1 MTKMK
6 ADFIFASAGEFLTV
20 RIRGEI
26 DHHTAAEIRTG
37 MDTLLLERR
46 PARLYLDLSC
56 VSFMDSSG
64 LGLIMGRYAVMK
76 ELGGELVVL
85 DPSPETMTIL
95 SLAGMERLL
104 RIETNGDTAVS
115 ATAASATGE
124 AGDARTAND
133 GAKPMVA
140 PMAPPMVPP
149 KVASMASPNARKA
162 SALGADG
169 GRKSPGRPGGRTS
182 RKDPKGTR
190 RTSLLKKEPSA

>member
-104 RIETNGDTAVS
+104 RIETNGDTAAS

-133 GAKPMVA
+133 GAKPMSA
-140 PMAPPMVPP
+140 PMAPPM
-149 KVASMASPNARKA
+149 ASPRARKA

-169 GRKSPGRPGGRTS
+169 GRKSSGRPGGRTS

>member
-6 ADFIFASAGEFLTV
+6 ADFIFASAGEFLTI

-133 GAKPMVA
+133 GAKPMSA
-140 PMAPPMVPP
+140 PMAPP
-149 KVASMASPNARKA
+149 KASQKARKA

>member
-104 RIETNGDTAVS
+104 RIESNGDTAAS
-115 ATAASATGE
+115 ARAASARAASATGE
-124 AGDARTAND
+124 AGNARVAND
-133 GAKPMVA
+133 GAKPG
-140 PMAPPMVPP
+140 
-149 KVASMASPNARKA
+149 ARRA
-162 SALGADG
+162 SARDADS
-169 GRKSPGRPGGRTS
+169 GRKRPGRPGGRTS
-182 RKDPKGTR
+182 RKDPKGPR
-190 RTSLLKKEPSA
+190 QTSLLKKEPSA

>member
-104 RIETNGDTAVS
+104 RIETNGDTAAS
-115 ATAASATGE
+115 ATVASATGE

-133 GAKPMVA
+133 GARPMSA
-140 PMAPPMVPP
+140 PMAPPMAPP
-149 KVASMASPNARKA
+149 MASPKARKA

>member
-1 MTKMK
+1 MVIITTKRGKSGAMNINLK
-6 ADFIFASAGEFLTV
+6 ATWGVSSRAFPVYERVNSAEYMELAYEALKNSYIYAS
-20 RIRGEI
+20 
-26 DHHTAAEIRTG
+26 G
-37 MDTLLLERR
+37 MSEADAIQQTQ
-46 PARLYLDLSC
+46 A
-56 VSFMDSSG
+56 SF
-64 LGLIMGRYAVMK
+64 MK

-85 DPSPETMTIL
+85 DPSPETMTNL

-133 GAKPMVA
+133 GAKPMSA
-140 PMAPPMVPP
+140 PMAPP
-149 KVASMASPNARKA
+149 KASQKARKA